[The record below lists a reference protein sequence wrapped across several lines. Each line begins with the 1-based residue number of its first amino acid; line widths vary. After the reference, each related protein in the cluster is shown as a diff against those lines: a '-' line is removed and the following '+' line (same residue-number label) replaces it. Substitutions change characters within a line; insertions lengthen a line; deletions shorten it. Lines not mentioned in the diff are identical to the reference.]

1 MGLLEKKQGKT
12 ITFRIDGDILDKLDS
27 QAQKREI
34 TLNKFVNQI
43 LRNFLEWE
51 MLQSQAGMIPIA
63 KPVLSE
69 IFRKMNQ
76 QEVIKLAKQVGKR
89 TMHDT
94 ILYMKQ
100 KIDVVS
106 FLSWLETWLKK
117 NSTSGF
123 SHTKENDTDIC
134 IMKHDLGEN
143 WSLYHQTVLEVIFD
157 EILHRPIDITANKDT
172 LVFKIT
178 DYDMKN

>member
-1 MGLLEKKQGKT
+1 LEKKQGKT
-12 ITFRIDGDILDKLDS
+12 ITFRIDGDIIDRLDI

-43 LRNFLEWE
+43 LRNYLDWD

-63 KPVLSE
+63 KPVLLDV
-69 IFRKMNQ
+69 FCKMDQ
-76 QEVIKLAKQVGKR
+76 QEVINLAKRVGKN

-143 WSLYHQTVLEVIFD
+143 WSLYHKTVLHEIFN
-157 EILHRPIDITANKDT
+157 ESIT
-172 LVFKIT
+172 
-178 DYDMKN
+178 

>member
-1 MGLLEKKQGKT
+1 MEKKRGKT

-43 LRNFLEWE
+43 LRNYLEWD

-63 KPVLSE
+63 KPVLSDV
-69 IFRKMNQ
+69 FCKMDQ
-76 QEVIKLAKQVGKR
+76 QEVINLAKRVGKN

-143 WSLYHQTVLEVIFD
+143 WSLYHKTVLEEIFN
-157 EILHRPIDITANKDT
+157 EILHRPIDITANKDA
-172 LVFKIT
+172 LVFKIR
-178 DYDMKN
+178 DYEMKK

>member
-1 MGLLEKKQGKT
+1 LLEKKQGKT
-12 ITFRIDGDILDKLDS
+12 ITFRIDGDIIDKLDS

-34 TLNKFVNQI
+34 TLNRFVNQI
-43 LRNFLEWE
+43 LKNFLEWD

-69 IFRKMNQ
+69 VFCKMDQ
-76 QEVIKLAKQVGKR
+76 QEVINLANQVGKK

-143 WSLYHQTVLEVIFD
+143 WSLYHKTVLHEIFN

-172 LVFKIT
+172 LVFKIR
-178 DYDMKN
+178 DYEMKK